1 MRRNK
6 DFEMFASHLEWWEKD
21 WDTGLFIP
29 TDKAPK
35 EIVEAIERVNERIKW
50 EQEQGADY

>member
-6 DFEMFASHLEWWEKD
+6 DFELFADHSEWYEKD
-21 WDTGLFIP
+21 WDTGLFKP

-35 EIVEAIERVNERIKW
+35 EIVEAIERVNERILW
-50 EQEQGADY
+50 EHKQGAQY